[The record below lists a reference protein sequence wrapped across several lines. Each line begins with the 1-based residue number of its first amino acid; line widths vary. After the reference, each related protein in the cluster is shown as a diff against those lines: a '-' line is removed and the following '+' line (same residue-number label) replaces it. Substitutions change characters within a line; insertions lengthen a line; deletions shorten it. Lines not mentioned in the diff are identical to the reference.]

1 MTPDSRLQVVFVDVE
16 ASGLLPASYP
26 AEVGWAKPRALPWG
40 RCAIELGSVLVRPE
54 AEWLSS
60 GSWDPDAEAV
70 HGISRG
76 VLRRDGVPAAEVC
89 DLLDREFGGHMV
101 ATDTGRGSVDDMW
114 LAELYEGAG
123 RAPSRW
129 ELSKPTS
136 DQVVV
141 DTCRAHG
148 LRPELVLG
156 ELHSRA
162 PRPTHA
168 AAEDALHHA
177 WLYAMVRQ
185 IGRFGIGERDAAGQR
200 AAMRDLARSVPPD
213 CWPRVA
219 TAGGFRKRA

>member
-1 MTPDSRLQVVFVDVE
+1 MGFESAIKNFQKVIEVAPKSPLAASSKTWIDVLESGTVPGERLWVQQVVE
-16 ASGLLPASYP
+16 GPAASRSNLLLNKV
-26 AEVGWAKPRALPWG
+26 AER
-40 RCAIELGSVLVRPE
+40 
-54 AEWLSS
+54 
-60 GSWDPDAEAV
+60 AV
-70 HGISRG
+70 H
-76 VLRRDGVPAAEVC
+76 

-114 LAELYEGAG
+114 LAELYEAAG

-156 ELHSRA
+156 ALHSRA